1 MPQRDRKRAKR
12 RGVRSVDSK
21 TAVVIVGG
29 GPVGL
34 ALAVELGWRGIAC
47 ILVEQTDGA
56 ITTPKMNE
64 VNVRTM
70 EFCRRWG
77 IADSVQNC
85 PFPADYPVDVV
96 FVTNLAG
103 YELGRVPRAARNSA
117 QPEPFSPMRFQV
129 CSQIWFDPILQ
140 NFARAL
146 PTVTLLYRHRLTSF
160 EQSASGVSA
169 EIVDL
174 ATGANTRIEAD
185 YLVGCDGTNSSIRDA
200 LGIELLGAGTIGHP
214 VHMFF
219 RTPNLLERF
228 GRAPGTFFFPVDREG
243 VWGSLR
249 VIDPVNGMWRL
260 MADDTDGTVTPG
272 SVDREFYLRRAIGR
286 DLDVEWIG
294 VSIWHRRS
302 VVAERYS
309 RDRVLLA
316 GDAVHQLSPTG
327 ALGMNSGIGDAV
339 DLGWKL
345 AAVIDGWAGP
355 HLLASYDAERR
366 PVGARNVKMAT
377 RFYHSVNEF
386 GDVHASIEDDGREG
400 EALRQQLGERLV
412 RDVGP
417 EFRTIGL
424 QIGYRYEDSPICVA
438 DGTDAPPD
446 TAETYSP
453 SARPGARAPHA
464 WLRDGRSILDLFGR
478 GFVLLRFGDAPTCA
492 ELQAA
497 AASRGVPL
505 TIKTLDDPAAAQLYE
520 CRLVLV
526 RPDGHV
532 AWRSDSAPPDPAGL
546 IDRVRGA

>member
-1 MPQRDRKRAKR
+1 MKSRIPVLIA
-12 RGVRSVDSK
+12 
-21 TAVVIVGG
+21 GG

-47 ILVEQTDGA
+47 ALVEQTDGK

-77 IADSVQNC
+77 IAEAVQNC

-117 QPEPFSPMRFQV
+117 QPEPFSAMRFQV
-129 CSQIWFDPILQ
+129 CSQFWFDPILQ
-140 NFARAL
+140 NFARTL
-146 PTVTLLYRHRLTSF
+146 PSVELLYRHRLEGF
-160 EQSASGVSA
+160 EQSRDAVAA
-169 EIVDL
+169 EVVDL
-174 ATGANTRIEAD
+174 ATGNRMRVEAD
-185 YLVGCDGTNSSIRDA
+185 YLVGCDGANSAIRTA
-200 LGIELLGAGTIGHP
+200 LGIELEGAGTIGHP

-219 RTPNLLERF
+219 RTPDLLERF
-228 GRAPGTFFFPVDREG
+228 GRARGTFFFPVDHDG

-249 VIDPVNGMWRL
+249 VIDPRNGIWRL
-260 MADDTDGTVTPG
+260 MVDDTDGTVTAEN
-272 SVDREFYLRRAIGR
+272 VDRESYLRRVLGR
-286 DLDVEWIG
+286 EIEVEWLG

-309 RDRVLLA
+309 RGRVFLA

-345 AAVIDGWAGP
+345 AAVLDGWAHP
-355 HLLASYDAERR
+355 RLLDTYDTERR
-366 PVGARNVKMAT
+366 PIGVRNVKMAT
-377 RFYHSVNEF
+377 RFYQSVDGF
-386 GDVHASIEDDGREG
+386 SGVHPAIGQDSPDGERARHE
-400 EALRQQLGERLV
+400 LGERLV
-412 RDVGP
+412 HDVGP

-424 QIGYRYEDSPICVA
+424 QIGYRYEDSPICIP
-438 DGTDAPPD
+438 DGTQAPPD
-446 TAETYSP
+446 TAETYTP

-464 WLRDGRSILDLFGR
+464 WLRDGRTIHDLFGR
-478 GFVLLRFGDAPTCA
+478 GFALLRFDGAPGTSA
-492 ELQAA
+492 LEKAA
-497 AASRGVPL
+497 AARGVPL
-505 TIKTLDDPAAAQLYE
+505 RAETLDEPDAARLYE
-520 CRLVLV
+520 RGLVLV

-532 AWRSDSAPPDPAGL
+532 AWRSDTLPADPAGL
-546 IDRVRGA
+546 IERVRGAGSA